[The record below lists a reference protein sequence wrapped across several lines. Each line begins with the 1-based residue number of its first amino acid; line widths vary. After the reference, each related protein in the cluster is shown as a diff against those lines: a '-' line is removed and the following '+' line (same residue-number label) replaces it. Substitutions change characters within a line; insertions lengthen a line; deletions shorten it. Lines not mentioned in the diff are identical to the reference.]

1 MMTKIK
7 YYPPEYEKDEFN
19 CAHCKV
25 FAHQIWVSSL
35 KGEAVKTFGWPI
47 DLSPSDMFAA
57 SQCQHCNKWSIWIE
71 EVLVYPVQIT
81 VEDPNDDMPDDVKKL
96 YEESAQILSASPRA
110 AAALL
115 RLGLQIL
122 LGAVGGDG
130 KNINDDIGK
139 ETIDAMAENGVRLLA
154 MRCAGFNNV
163 SLKDIHNRFKVVRVP
178 AYSPHAIAEYTVG
191 LILAVN
197 RKINKAYVRTREG
210 NFSINGLMGVDL
222 YGKTAGI
229 IGTGKIGQILIKIL
243 KGFDMKVIAYD
254 LFPNQKVAEELGF
267 EYVSLDELYAN
278 SDIISLNCPLTK
290 DTQYMI
296 NRRSMLKMKDG
307 VILVNTGRG
316 QLIDS
321 ADLVEALKDKKVGA
335 VALDVYEEEEDYFFE
350 DKSTQVIEDDILGRL
365 LSFYNVLITS
375 HQAYF
380 TKEAVEAITVTT
392 LNNIKDFIEG
402 KPLVNEVPQS

>member
-1 MMTKIK
+1 MEKTRIIFFDIK
-7 YYPPEYEKDEFN
+7 DYDREFFEK
-19 CAHCKV
+19 
-25 FAHQIWVSSL
+25 
-35 KGEAVKTFGWPI
+35 
-47 DLSPSDMFAA
+47 
-57 SQCQHCNKWSIWIE
+57 
-71 EVLVYPVQIT
+71 Y
-81 VEDPNDDMPDDVKKL
+81 
-96 YEESAQILSASPRA
+96 
-110 AAALL
+110 
-115 RLGLQIL
+115 
-122 LGAVGGDG
+122 G
-130 KNINDDIGK
+130 KNYNYEMSFFKSRLSLENVHLTKGYDVVCAFTNDDIGK

-197 RKINKAYVRTREG
+197 RKIHKAYVRTREG

-335 VALDVYEEEEDYFFE
+335 VALDVYEEEENYFFE

-392 LNNIKDFIEG
+392 LNNIKDFVEG
-402 KPLVNEVPQS
+402 KPLVNEVPQN

>member
-1 MMTKIK
+1 MEKTRIIFFDIK
-7 YYPPEYEKDEFN
+7 DYDREFFEK
-19 CAHCKV
+19 
-25 FAHQIWVSSL
+25 
-35 KGEAVKTFGWPI
+35 
-47 DLSPSDMFAA
+47 
-57 SQCQHCNKWSIWIE
+57 
-71 EVLVYPVQIT
+71 Y
-81 VEDPNDDMPDDVKKL
+81 
-96 YEESAQILSASPRA
+96 
-110 AAALL
+110 
-115 RLGLQIL
+115 
-122 LGAVGGDG
+122 G
-130 KNINDDIGK
+130 KNYNYEMSFFKSRLSLENVHLTKGYDVVCAFTNDDIGK

-197 RKINKAYVRTREG
+197 RKINKACVRTREG

-392 LNNIKDFIEG
+392 LNNIKDFVEG

>member
-1 MMTKIK
+1 MEKTRIIFFDIK
-7 YYPPEYEKDEFN
+7 DYDREFFEK
-19 CAHCKV
+19 
-25 FAHQIWVSSL
+25 
-35 KGEAVKTFGWPI
+35 
-47 DLSPSDMFAA
+47 
-57 SQCQHCNKWSIWIE
+57 
-71 EVLVYPVQIT
+71 Y
-81 VEDPNDDMPDDVKKL
+81 
-96 YEESAQILSASPRA
+96 
-110 AAALL
+110 
-115 RLGLQIL
+115 
-122 LGAVGGDG
+122 G
-130 KNINDDIGK
+130 KNYNYEMSFFKSRLSLENVHLTKGYDVVCAFTNDDIGK

-254 LFPNQKVAEELGF
+254 LFPNQKAADELDF
-267 EYVSLDELYAN
+267 KYVSLDELYAN

-316 QLIDS
+316 MLIDS

-335 VALDVYEEEEDYFFE
+335 VALDVYEEEENYFFQ

-392 LNNIKDFIEG
+392 LNNIKDFVEG
-402 KPLVNEVPQS
+402 KPLVNEVPQN

>member
-1 MMTKIK
+1 MEKTRIIFFDIK
-7 YYPPEYEKDEFN
+7 DYDREFFEK
-19 CAHCKV
+19 
-25 FAHQIWVSSL
+25 
-35 KGEAVKTFGWPI
+35 
-47 DLSPSDMFAA
+47 
-57 SQCQHCNKWSIWIE
+57 
-71 EVLVYPVQIT
+71 Y
-81 VEDPNDDMPDDVKKL
+81 
-96 YEESAQILSASPRA
+96 
-110 AAALL
+110 
-115 RLGLQIL
+115 
-122 LGAVGGDG
+122 G
-130 KNINDDIGK
+130 KNYNYEMSFFKSRLSLENVHLTKGYDVVCAFTNDDIGK
-139 ETIDAMAENGVRLLA
+139 ETIDAMAVNGVRLLA

-402 KPLVNEVPQS
+402 KPLVNEVPQN

>member
-1 MMTKIK
+1 MEKTRIIFFDIK
-7 YYPPEYEKDEFN
+7 DYDREFFEK
-19 CAHCKV
+19 
-25 FAHQIWVSSL
+25 
-35 KGEAVKTFGWPI
+35 
-47 DLSPSDMFAA
+47 
-57 SQCQHCNKWSIWIE
+57 
-71 EVLVYPVQIT
+71 Y
-81 VEDPNDDMPDDVKKL
+81 
-96 YEESAQILSASPRA
+96 
-110 AAALL
+110 
-115 RLGLQIL
+115 
-122 LGAVGGDG
+122 G
-130 KNINDDIGK
+130 KNYNFEMSFFKSKLSLENVNLTKEYDVVCAFTNDDIGK

-163 SLKDIHNRFKVVRVP
+163 SLKDINERFKVVRVP

-243 KGFDMKVIAYD
+243 RGFDMKVIAYD

-290 DTQYMI
+290 ETQYMI

-335 VALDVYEEEEDYFFE
+335 VALDVYEEEENYFFQ

-375 HQAYF
+375 HQAYV

-392 LNNIKDFIEG
+392 LNNIKDFVEG
-402 KPLVNEVPQS
+402 KPLVNEVPQN

>member
-1 MMTKIK
+1 MSFFKSRLSLENVHLTKG
-7 YYPPEYEKDEFN
+7 YDVV
-19 CAHCKV
+19 CA
-25 FAHQIWVSSL
+25 F
-35 KGEAVKTFGWPI
+35 T
-47 DLSPSDMFAA
+47 
-57 SQCQHCNKWSIWIE
+57 
-71 EVLVYPVQIT
+71 
-81 VEDPNDDMPDDVKKL
+81 
-96 YEESAQILSASPRA
+96 
-110 AAALL
+110 
-115 RLGLQIL
+115 
-122 LGAVGGDG
+122 
-130 KNINDDIGK
+130 NDDIGK

>member
-1 MMTKIK
+1 MQKTKIIFFDIKDYDKEFFKK
-7 YYPPEYEKDEFN
+7 YVADYNFEMTFL
-19 CAHCKV
+19 KV
-25 FAHQIWVSSL
+25 RLTEETANLTKGYDVVCGFA
-35 KGEAVKTFGWPI
+35 
-47 DLSPSDMFAA
+47 
-57 SQCQHCNKWSIWIE
+57 
-71 EVLVYPVQIT
+71 
-81 VEDPNDDMPDDVKKL
+81 ND
-96 YEESAQILSASPRA
+96 
-110 AAALL
+110 
-115 RLGLQIL
+115 
-122 LGAVGGDG
+122 
-130 KNINDDIGK
+130 NINK
-139 ETIDAMAENGVRLLA
+139 ETIDIMVENGIKLLA

-197 RKINKAYVRTREG
+197 RKIHKAYVRTREG
-210 NFSINGLMGVDL
+210 NFSINGLMGFDL
-222 YGKTAGI
+222 DGKTAGI

-243 KGFDMKVIAYD
+243 KGFEMKVIAYD
-254 LFPNQKVAEELGF
+254 LYPNQKAADELGF
-267 EYVSLDELYAN
+267 EYVSLDELYAK

-321 ADLVEALKDKKVGA
+321 ADLVEALKDKKIGA
-335 VALDVYEEEEDYFFE
+335 VALDVYEEEENYFFE

-380 TKEAVEAITVTT
+380 TKEAVDAITVTT
-392 LNNIKDFIEG
+392 LNNIRDFVEG
-402 KPLVNEVPQS
+402 KPLVNEVLQN

>member
-1 MMTKIK
+1 MEKTRIIFFDIK
-7 YYPPEYEKDEFN
+7 DYDREFFEK
-19 CAHCKV
+19 
-25 FAHQIWVSSL
+25 
-35 KGEAVKTFGWPI
+35 
-47 DLSPSDMFAA
+47 
-57 SQCQHCNKWSIWIE
+57 
-71 EVLVYPVQIT
+71 Y
-81 VEDPNDDMPDDVKKL
+81 
-96 YEESAQILSASPRA
+96 
-110 AAALL
+110 
-115 RLGLQIL
+115 
-122 LGAVGGDG
+122 G
-130 KNINDDIGK
+130 KNYNYEMSFFKSRLSLENVHLTKGYDVVCAFTNDDIGK

-222 YGKTAGI
+222 YGKRAGI

-402 KPLVNEVPQS
+402 KPLVNEVPQN

>member
-1 MMTKIK
+1 MKKTRIIFFDIK
-7 YYPPEYEKDEFN
+7 DYDREFFEK
-19 CAHCKV
+19 
-25 FAHQIWVSSL
+25 
-35 KGEAVKTFGWPI
+35 
-47 DLSPSDMFAA
+47 
-57 SQCQHCNKWSIWIE
+57 
-71 EVLVYPVQIT
+71 Y
-81 VEDPNDDMPDDVKKL
+81 
-96 YEESAQILSASPRA
+96 
-110 AAALL
+110 
-115 RLGLQIL
+115 
-122 LGAVGGDG
+122 G
-130 KNINDDIGK
+130 KNYNYEMSFFKSRLSLENVHLTRGYDVVCAFTNDDIGK

>member
-1 MMTKIK
+1 MGKTRIIFFDIK
-7 YYPPEYEKDEFN
+7 DYDREFFEK
-19 CAHCKV
+19 
-25 FAHQIWVSSL
+25 
-35 KGEAVKTFGWPI
+35 
-47 DLSPSDMFAA
+47 
-57 SQCQHCNKWSIWIE
+57 
-71 EVLVYPVQIT
+71 Y
-81 VEDPNDDMPDDVKKL
+81 
-96 YEESAQILSASPRA
+96 
-110 AAALL
+110 
-115 RLGLQIL
+115 
-122 LGAVGGDG
+122 G
-130 KNINDDIGK
+130 KNYNYEMSFFKSRLSLENVHLTKGYDVVCAFTNDDIGK

-210 NFSINGLMGVDL
+210 NFSISGLMGVDL

-254 LFPNQKVAEELGF
+254 LFPNQKVADELGF

-402 KPLVNEVPQS
+402 KPLVNEVPQN

>member
-1 MMTKIK
+1 MEKTKIIFFDIKDYDREFFEK
-7 YYPPEYEKDEFN
+7 Y
-19 CAHCKV
+19 
-25 FAHQIWVSSL
+25 
-35 KGEAVKTFGWPI
+35 
-47 DLSPSDMFAA
+47 
-57 SQCQHCNKWSIWIE
+57 
-71 EVLVYPVQIT
+71 
-81 VEDPNDDMPDDVKKL
+81 
-96 YEESAQILSASPRA
+96 
-110 AAALL
+110 
-115 RLGLQIL
+115 
-122 LGAVGGDG
+122 G
-130 KNINDDIGK
+130 KNYNFEMSFFKSKLSLENVNLTKEYDVVCAFTNDDIGK
-139 ETIDAMAENGVRLLA
+139 ETIDAMAENGVKLLA

-163 SLKDIHNRFKVVRVP
+163 SLKDIKERFKVVRVP

-243 KGFDMKVIAYD
+243 RGFDMKVIAYD
-254 LFPNQKVAEELGF
+254 LFPNQKIADELGF

-290 DTQYMI
+290 ETQYMI
-296 NRRSMLKMKDG
+296 NRRTMLKMKDG

-316 QLIDS
+316 MLIDS
-321 ADLVEALKDKKVGA
+321 ADLVEALKDKKIGA
-335 VALDVYEEEEDYFFE
+335 VALDVYEEEENYFFQ

-392 LNNIKDFIEG
+392 LNNIKDFVEG
-402 KPLVNEVPQS
+402 KPLVNEVPQN

>member
-1 MMTKIK
+1 MEKTRIIFFDIK
-7 YYPPEYEKDEFN
+7 DYDREFFEK
-19 CAHCKV
+19 
-25 FAHQIWVSSL
+25 
-35 KGEAVKTFGWPI
+35 
-47 DLSPSDMFAA
+47 
-57 SQCQHCNKWSIWIE
+57 
-71 EVLVYPVQIT
+71 Y
-81 VEDPNDDMPDDVKKL
+81 
-96 YEESAQILSASPRA
+96 
-110 AAALL
+110 
-115 RLGLQIL
+115 
-122 LGAVGGDG
+122 G
-130 KNINDDIGK
+130 KNYNYEMSFFKSRLSLENVHLTKGYDVVCAFTNDDIGK

-335 VALDVYEEEEDYFFE
+335 VALDVYEEEENYFFQ

-380 TKEAVEAITVTT
+380 TKEAVGAITVTT
-392 LNNIKDFIEG
+392 LNNIRDFVEG
-402 KPLVNEVPQS
+402 KPLVNEVPQN

>member
-1 MMTKIK
+1 MQKTKIIFFDIK
-7 YYPPEYEKDEFN
+7 DYDKECFKKYEKNYNFEMTFL
-19 CAHCKV
+19 KV
-25 FAHQIWVSSL
+25 RLTEETANLTKGYDVVCGFA
-35 KGEAVKTFGWPI
+35 
-47 DLSPSDMFAA
+47 
-57 SQCQHCNKWSIWIE
+57 
-71 EVLVYPVQIT
+71 
-81 VEDPNDDMPDDVKKL
+81 ND
-96 YEESAQILSASPRA
+96 
-110 AAALL
+110 
-115 RLGLQIL
+115 
-122 LGAVGGDG
+122 
-130 KNINDDIGK
+130 NINK
-139 ETIDAMAENGVRLLA
+139 ETIDIMVENGIKLLA

-197 RKINKAYVRTREG
+197 RKIHKAYVRTREG
-210 NFSINGLMGVDL
+210 NFSINGLMGFDL
-222 YGKTAGI
+222 DGKTAGI

-243 KGFDMKVIAYD
+243 KGFEMKVIAYD
-254 LFPNQKVAEELGF
+254 LYPNQKAADELGF
-267 EYVSLDELYAN
+267 EYVSLDELYAK

-321 ADLVEALKDKKVGA
+321 ADLVEALKDKKIGA
-335 VALDVYEEEEDYFFE
+335 VALDVYEEEENYFFE
-350 DKSTQVIEDDILGRL
+350 DKSNQVIEDDILGRL

-380 TKEAVEAITVTT
+380 TKEAVDAITVTT
-392 LNNIKDFIEG
+392 LNNIRDFVEG
-402 KPLVNEVPQS
+402 KPLVNEVLQN

>member
-1 MMTKIK
+1 MEKTKIIFFDIKDYDREFFEK
-7 YYPPEYEKDEFN
+7 Y
-19 CAHCKV
+19 
-25 FAHQIWVSSL
+25 
-35 KGEAVKTFGWPI
+35 
-47 DLSPSDMFAA
+47 
-57 SQCQHCNKWSIWIE
+57 
-71 EVLVYPVQIT
+71 
-81 VEDPNDDMPDDVKKL
+81 
-96 YEESAQILSASPRA
+96 
-110 AAALL
+110 
-115 RLGLQIL
+115 
-122 LGAVGGDG
+122 G
-130 KNINDDIGK
+130 KNYNFEMSFFKSKLSLENVNLTKEYDVVCAFTNDDIGK
-139 ETIDAMAENGVRLLA
+139 ETIDAMAENGVKLLA

-163 SLKDIHNRFKVVRVP
+163 SLKDIKERFKVVRVP

-243 KGFDMKVIAYD
+243 RGFDMKVIAYD
-254 LFPNQKVAEELGF
+254 LFPNQKIADELGF

-290 DTQYMI
+290 ETQYMI
-296 NRRSMLKMKDG
+296 NRRTMLKMKDG

-316 QLIDS
+316 MLIDS

-335 VALDVYEEEEDYFFE
+335 VALDVYEEEENYFFQ

-392 LNNIKDFIEG
+392 LNNIKDFVEG
-402 KPLVNEVPQS
+402 KPLVNEVPQN